1 MSVLHLPA
9 DLDLDLDDEHS
20 LVLRYPGSLHLAQT
34 FGRAMASVHVGGN
47 LVLDL
52 DEVNGICVAG
62 GSLTT
67 TSPVEA
73 TRLTAG
79 TLLIGSGVVRAAA
92 LAASEKIIIGK
103 CTLKVDVI
111 IAPIIEIHPEA
122 KGRVTVIESRND
134 RGPTKIKGGFTLQEY
149 EELFGDSEEFLADR
163 SVCPLDR
170 TLSDMLEV
178 TQGLPLEEVTELE
191 AMDAADDLD
200 DPPTE
205 LSTIAPP
212 GLDDVFAPTEV
223 ADDDDSYDGVGLTL
237 DAPTILAE
245 PTSAAAPD
253 PSAADIDNEDSEIIK
268 QVRPL
273 PPRAPTPMPPPKRS
287 RSKRTSKAT
296 QKWFDRFDGILD
308 QLLTLIDEPS
318 EPLVQLHTFA
328 QERQVEGIE
337 QKLDT
342 AWLGTLRQ
350 HRQARTPVDAKVSHR
365 FRVLSDLVAHGP
377 K

>member
-1 MSVLHLPA
+1 MSVLNLPK
-9 DLDLDLDDEHS
+9 DLSLDLDDEHS
-20 LVLRYPGSLHLAQT
+20 LVLRYPGSMHLSQT
-34 FGRAMASVHVGGN
+34 FGRALATVHVGGN

-52 DEVNGICVAG
+52 DEVNGVCVAG

-67 TSPVEA
+67 TTPVEA

-92 LAASEKIIIGK
+92 LAASEKIVIGK

-111 IAPIIEIHPEA
+111 IAPVIEIHPEA
-122 KGRVTVIESRND
+122 KGRVTVIESRNE
-134 RGPTKIKGGFTLQEY
+134 RGPTKIKGGFTLSEY

-170 TLSDMLEV
+170 TLPDMLEV
-178 TQGLPLEEVTELE
+178 TDAKPSDE
-191 AMDAADDLD
+191 AA
-200 DPPTE
+200 PPTQDSASE
-205 LSTIAPP
+205 PSDVAPP
-212 GLDDVFAPTEV
+212 GLDDVFAPTEI
-223 ADDDDSYDGVGLTL
+223 ADDDDSYEGVGLTL
-237 DAPTILAE
+237 DAPSILAE
-245 PTSAAAPD
+245 PTSSRTPD

-287 RSKRTSKAT
+287 RSQRSNEAT
-296 QKWFDRFDGILD
+296 NKWFDRFDGVLD
-308 QLLTLIDEPS
+308 QLLTLIDEPAD
-318 EPLVQLHTFA
+318 PLVQLHTFA
-328 QERQVEGIE
+328 QERQVEGME

-350 HRQARTPVDAKVSHR
+350 HRQARTAVNAKVAHR
-365 FRVLSDLVAHGP
+365 FRVLSDLVAQGP